1 MQPIVNC
8 LNVRYIRLEIKEVV
22 SLYFHLCLCGIFS
35 SLENHKSSE
44 MLIYPAQEFVV
55 SSRADLWLIY
65 LIKKIKVCY
74 STMSLVTCTVAF
86 VDLKFSYS
94 LLYPHSRN
102 EGICVNISFYLNLH
116 QSFWLALPGL
126 QVSLDIEF
134 VTRLCGVWGHTP
146 TGGVLEPLVRDKH
159 TYSLI
164 SHRYPTNVQVAV
176 IFMVQLIGT

>member
-8 LNVRYIRLEIKEVV
+8 LNVRYRRLEIKEVV
-22 SLYFHLCLCGIFS
+22 SLYFHLCLRGIFS
-35 SLENHKSSE
+35 SLENQKSSE
-44 MLIYPAQEFVV
+44 MLIYPAQEFIV
-55 SSRADLWLIY
+55 SSIRLIY

-74 STMSLVTCTVAF
+74 STMSLVTGTVAF

-94 LLYPHSRN
+94 LLYPQSGN

-126 QVSLDIEF
+126 QVSLDVEF
-134 VTRLCGVWGHTP
+134 VTRLC
-146 TGGVLEPLVRDKH
+146 GVLEPLVRDKH

-164 SHRYPTNVQVAV
+164 SHRYPTNVQAAV
-176 IFMVQLIGT
+176 IFMLQLIGT